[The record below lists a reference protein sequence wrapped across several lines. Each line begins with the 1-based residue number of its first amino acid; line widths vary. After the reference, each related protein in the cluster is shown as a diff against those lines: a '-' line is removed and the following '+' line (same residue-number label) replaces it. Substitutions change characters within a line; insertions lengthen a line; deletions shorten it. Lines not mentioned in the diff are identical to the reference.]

1 MTKNI
6 QELALAFFLV
16 VCGSSILMA
25 VLWLKPLIE
34 SQQLLIEETRA
45 SQQAIL
51 KGSEEFK
58 VLVTEVGYAAAV
70 TAMMEQRI
78 MRPADGN
85 KMIEQSVAAIEAH
98 SERFGKL
105 ARLFNEF
112 RMHEQGRRGER

>member
-16 VCGSSILMA
+16 ICGVSILMG
-25 VLWLKPLIE
+25 VVWLKPLIE

-45 SQQAIL
+45 SQQAIM
-51 KGSEEFK
+51 KGAEETR
-58 VLVTEVGYAAAV
+58 VILTELGYAAAV
-70 TAMMEQRI
+70 TALMEQRI
-78 MRPADGN
+78 MRPAEAN
-85 KMIEQSVAAIEAH
+85 KMIEQSVATIESH

-112 RMHEQGRRGER
+112 RMHEQGRRFER